1 MKVFRLYKSSF
12 EKITQGENVCLIVQ
26 IAERKL
32 KKT

>member
-12 EKITQGENVCLIVQ
+12 EKLPKEKNLCLIVQ